1 MGRRWSMIV
10 VVVFAGIAGFTGA
23 VQVAAEE
30 PSAATAEANSPATH
44 FEVVLLSL
52 KTDWQA
58 MRYHTSTGESWYAFQ
73 GNWKPVPEASDEKP
87 PAGAYKVLM
96 SATGERD
103 WIALRLE
110 QKSGR
115 SWRLAALKWI
125 EMQPLDPGD
134 LPPVPQGPPD
144 PHLEAE

>member
-1 MGRRWSMIV
+1 MGRRWWTIGALIL
-10 VVVFAGIAGFTGA
+10 AGTAFDGGA
-23 VQVAAEE
+23 FRVAAEE
-30 PSAATAEANSPATH
+30 PPATNTPAPAAEIH
-44 FEVVLLSL
+44 FEVVLLAL
-52 KTDWQA
+52 KSDWQA

-73 GNWKPVPEASDEKP
+73 GNWKPVPESGDEKP

-96 SATGERD
+96 SASGERD

-134 LPPVPQGPPD
+134 PPPQPQGPPD
-144 PHLEAE
+144 PQLEAE